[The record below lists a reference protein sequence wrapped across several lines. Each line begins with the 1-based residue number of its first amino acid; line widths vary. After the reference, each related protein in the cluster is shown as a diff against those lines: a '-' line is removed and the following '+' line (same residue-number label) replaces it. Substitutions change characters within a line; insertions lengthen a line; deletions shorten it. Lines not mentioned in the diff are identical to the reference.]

1 VVFPEEWA
9 ALAAPATK
17 PPLGRTNAFFLFLP
31 LRSCIYKKYDL
42 SPEATVGRFILIDVI
57 VALALSFLW
66 YVCFV
71 HYNRRRAGDVLR
83 WVQAACLGKGRVADL
98 RWQASS
104 SCLKATLHLS
114 SRWFENAHLT
124 VRLLPRPLPVQW
136 ALSRWR
142 RQQETLTF
150 EANMGFPPGF
160 HLDVIRHRWSGYS
173 GAKSSGAKSAGS
185 KGFDRT
191 RPWAITRPGPV
202 ILTTKEDWP
211 IELSPVV
218 NALANWRDKD
228 FVGVR
233 FNSTSPHFTATV
245 ALENLSD
252 QKAAAALLGLFREL
266 AASSSAKQH

>member
-1 VVFPEEWA
+1 MPEKAERF
-9 ALAAPATK
+9 LKLSGEPSRR
-17 PPLGRTNAFFLFLP
+17 RTDLPFFGCFP
-31 LRSCIYKKYDL
+31 LRSCIHKKYD
-42 SPEATVGRFILIDVI
+42 SFPGAAVGRLIIIDVV
-57 VALALSFLW
+57 VALALSLVW
-66 YVCFV
+66 YAWFMR
-71 HYNRRRAGDVLR
+71 YNRQRAGKVLQ
-83 WVQAACLGKGRVADL
+83 WVQDACLGKGRVIDL
-98 RWQASS
+98 RWQASGS
-104 SCLKATLHLS
+104 RLKATLSLS
-114 SRWFENAHLT
+114 SRWFEDAHLT
-124 VRLLPRPLPVQW
+124 IRLLPRPLPVQW

-142 RQQETLTF
+142 QQQETLTF

-160 HLDVIRHRWSGYS
+160 HLDVIRHRWSGHS
-173 GAKSSGAKSAGS
+173 GAKSSTS
-185 KGFDRT
+185 T
-191 RPWAITRPGPV
+191 RAWTITRPGPV

-218 NALANWRDKD
+218 NALAAWREKD